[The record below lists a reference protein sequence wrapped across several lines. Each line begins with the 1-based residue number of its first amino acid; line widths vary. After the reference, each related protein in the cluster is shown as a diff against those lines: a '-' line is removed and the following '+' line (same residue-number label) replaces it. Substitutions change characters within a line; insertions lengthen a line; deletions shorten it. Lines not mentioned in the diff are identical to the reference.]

1 MILGIHQTAIS
12 SAVQLLLLCLQKT
25 VLCSTPRSL
34 IDISDRV
41 ITCIPL
47 LNLVTALQLSDL
59 PEDVLVL
66 ILQQVDQQDRLRAC
80 ARVSTRFKA
89 AAQAASCCVQMQPQ
103 QTQVEGAL
111 SWLRT
116 HGSTV
121 TSLDFTSPP
130 GASMALSFLHLPCS
144 RLQDLKMTNAQ
155 VKLSAPAS
163 SAQHTC
169 R

>member
-1 MILGIHQTAIS
+1 MI
-12 SAVQLLLLCLQKT
+12 
-25 VLCSTPRSL
+25 
-34 IDISDRV
+34 
-41 ITCIPL
+41 
-47 LNLVTALQLSDL
+47 TALQLSDL

-80 ARVSTRFKA
+80 ASVSTRFKA

-103 QTQVEGAL
+103 QTQLEGAL
-111 SWLRT
+111 SWLHA

-130 GASMALSFLHLPCS
+130 ESSMALSFQHLPCS
-144 RLQDLKMTNAQ
+144 ALQQLKLTNAQ
-155 VKLSAPAS
+155 VKLSAPPS